1 MSDYLVPM
9 GIVLL
14 GVVGLTVY
22 VLAIALRDTT
32 KRLSD
37 MNEKLMVLIGTRD
50 SGPEV
55 GRALVAMNR
64 KPKKEISGIAEPE
77 KKPDKTREF
86 KLTVGAR

>member
-64 KPKKEISGIAEPE
+64 KPKKEISGIAEPD
-77 KKPDKTREF
+77 KKPDKPREF